1 MFWHPFSKKMSSF
14 IQTAPQFGFLQN
26 FVNEPSIKS
35 LREVQRSPGPETR
48 FYYHIVLWGLVLDI

>member
-14 IQTAPQFGFLQN
+14 IQTAPQFGFLRN
-26 FVNEPSIKS
+26 FVKESCVKS

-48 FYYHIVLWGLVLDI
+48 FYFLIVLWVLVLDI